1 MVSGSR
7 EETSFHCPS
16 GPGGTIEACVLAA
29 AVCVALAVVDTGLG
43 EAHSL
48 GDPGCFMSLQVRP
61 TGCLSVPEGHPVTE
75 GG

>member
-7 EETSFHCPS
+7 EETSFHCAP
-16 GPGGTIEACVLAA
+16 GPGGTMEACVQAA
-29 AVCVALAVVDTGLG
+29 AVCLALAVVDTGLG

-61 TGCLSVPEGHPVTE
+61 TGCLSVLEGQPVSE
-75 GG
+75 GC